1 MSGGRAFKST
11 DRGDTWAELHF
22 GFSGLGGCGLA
33 VNPADSSVLWA
44 TSTAGLLKSSDGGR
58 SWQKDTSGSRAFSK
72 LWLDSTGSLY
82 AGSVAG
88 VFKSLDRGETWTTVS
103 TTSPSEGLR
112 NFLFDPV
119 DSNIVYAQT
128 ELRGVFKS
136 TNGGQSWKPINSGL
150 PDLRVRGLVVDPI
163 DSRTLYVGTF
173 KRGVFKTTNGGE
185 SWKPTGSKSR

>member
-1 MSGGRAFKST
+1 
-11 DRGDTWAELHF
+11 
-22 GFSGLGGCGLA
+22 
-33 VNPADSSVLWA
+33 
-44 TSTAGLLKSSDGGR
+44 
-58 SWQKDTSGSRAFSK
+58 
-72 LWLDSTGSLY
+72 
-82 AGSVAG
+82 
-88 VFKSLDRGETWTTVS
+88 
-103 TTSPSEGLR
+103 
-112 NFLFDPV
+112 LFDPV